1 MIQATWDDHIPGC
14 WMECKNMETS
24 KPFKDRCTPNSE
36 SRTLRSQSPN
46 IYGILI
52 DANGYQI
59 CIYIYTHIIIIIIVI
74 IIIVIII
81 VLLLFIIIIYYI
93 YIIIYQSCHTRAMYI
108 YIVAAHQCTQIQPVE
123 DPTTQKDLVHR
134 KLLIR
139 WPTCEVNK

>member
-1 MIQATWDDHIPGC
+1 M
-14 WMECKNMETS
+14 
-24 KPFKDRCTPNSE
+24 
-36 SRTLRSQSPN
+36 
-46 IYGILI
+46 
-52 DANGYQI
+52 
-59 CIYIYTHIIIIIIVI
+59 YIYTHIIIIIIVI

-81 VLLLFIIIIYYI
+81 IVIIIIYYYI

-139 WPTCEVNK
+139 

>member
-46 IYGILI
+46 MCGILI
-52 DANGYQI
+52 GANGFVKYMYVYIYQ
-59 CIYIYTHIIIIIIVI
+59 IYTHIIIIVI
-74 IIIVIII
+74 IIT
-81 VLLLFIIIIYYI
+81 IIIINIYI
-93 YIIIYQSCHTRAMYI
+93 YIKVATHVQCMYI

-123 DPTTQKDLVHR
+123 DPTTQKDLLHR

-139 WPTCEVNK
+139 